1 MNIAIMVIFFFFH
14 DGRFISLDFCITI
27 YQGRVIF
34 NFNLIKCFIYS
45 NVDANNNSNAK
56 CTVFIEGPET
66 AAEVNYLLAREGLE
80 DKFPLFTAV
89 HRLVMHRVL

>member
-1 MNIAIMVIFFFFH
+1 MMGALTLVYHFLR
-14 DGRFISLDFCITI
+14 GRSLS
-27 YQGRVIF
+27 IF
-34 NFNLIKCFIYS
+34 NFNLMKILIYS
-45 NVDANNNSNAK
+45 DVDSNNNSNAK

-89 HRLVMHRVL
+89 HRLVMHRGFQIDFFTKVQI